1 MYVSSVATDYPL
13 KHTIINIQ
21 SIMTCSYIYKR
32 PLNHGFLALHFIIFI
47 IIIIIS
53 FFLEFLSV
61 IFWKEFYCDL
71 LIDQIRYQGISADAI
86 AGMTALQLCYNQRLM
101 VNLASAVC
109 RDNKI
114 KTVLKFLKFVCKGLA
129 YFLAVLFGSF
139 PCQL

>member
-1 MYVSSVATDYPL
+1 MDSS
-13 KHTIINIQ
+13 H
-21 SIMTCSYIYKR
+21 YISS
-32 PLNHGFLALHFIIFI
+32 FLLLL
-47 IIIIIS
+47 S
-53 FFLEFLSV
+53 LLVFFLVFV
-61 IFWKEFYCDL
+61 CRFWNEFYCDL
-71 LIDQIRYQGISADAI
+71 LIDQIRYQGISADVI